1 MARSE
6 RTDSHEEGERMKQL
20 MIFAT
25 LMATAGSAMAMSEG
39 EYVAKAADCAA
50 CHTSSTGANLAGGVR
65 FATPLGE
72 IYSTNITPDVKSGIG
87 GYSFEEFDKAMRQGI
102 AKDGHPLYPA
112 MPYTSYVKMSGKD
125 MHALYDYLMKEVQ
138 PQPVANR
145 ENDISWPMSV
155 RWPLH
160 VWNSIFLEEG
170 EYTTQADKSAEWNR
184 GAYLVQ
190 GAGHCG
196 ACHTPR
202 GWAQQEK
209 AVDDQ
214 STAFLS
220 GGELDGW
227 SAPSLRGL
235 RVSQPELVTLL
246 KTGRNAHDA
255 VSGPMGEVITNSTQ
269 FMTDADLNSMAV
281 YLLSLKADPQDKP
294 AKVAVATQ
302 AGQQTFMRYC
312 STCHG
317 VNGGGKDYTIPAL
330 AGNLTVNAENPQTLL
345 RVILNGGQTP
355 VTAAHMSDTM
365 PAYGWTLTDEQ
376 AAELTNTLRASWG
389 NHAAIVTPE
398 DVAKARKAGKSQDS
412 R

>member
-1 MARSE
+1 
-6 RTDSHEEGERMKQL
+6 MKKL

-39 EYVAKAADCAA
+39 EYVAKSADCAA
-50 CHTSSTGANLAGGVR
+50 CHTSPQGADLSGGVR
-65 FATPLGE
+65 FATPVGE
-72 IYSTNITPDVKSGIG
+72 IYSTNITPDIQHGIG
-87 GYSFEEFDKAMRQGI
+87 GYSFEEFDKAMREGI
-102 AKDGHPLYPA
+102 AKDGHALYPA

-125 MHALYDYLMKEVQ
+125 MRALYDYLMKEVK

-155 RWPLH
+155 RWPLR
-160 VWNSIFLEEG
+160 VWNSIFLEDG
-170 EYTTQADKSAEWNR
+170 EYRPQADQSAQWNR

-209 AVDDQ
+209 ALDEKDM
-214 STAFLS
+214 AFLS

-235 RVSQPELVTLL
+235 KISQPELVALL
-246 KTGRNAHDA
+246 KSGRNTHDA

-269 FMTDADLNSMAV
+269 FMTDDDLNSMAL
-281 YLLSLKADPQDKP
+281 YLLSLKAEAQPAP
-294 AKVAVATQ
+294 AKKAVATE

-317 VNGGGKDYTIPAL
+317 VKGDGKAFAIPAL

-345 RVILNGGQTP
+345 RVILYGAQTP
-355 VTAAHMSDTM
+355 VTAEHMSNTM
-365 PAYGWTLTDEQ
+365 PGYGWTLTDQQ
-376 AAELTNTLRASWG
+376 AADLTNTLRASWG
-389 NHAAIVTPE
+389 NQAAAVTPG
-398 DVAKARKAGKSQDS
+398 DVAKARKAGK
-412 R
+412 

>member
-1 MARSE
+1 
-6 RTDSHEEGERMKQL
+6 MKKL

-39 EYVAKAADCAA
+39 EYVAKSADCAA
-50 CHTSSTGANLAGGVR
+50 CHTSPQGADLSGGVR
-65 FATPLGE
+65 FATPVGE
-72 IYSTNITPDVKSGIG
+72 IYSTNITPDIQHGIG
-87 GYSFEEFDKAMRQGI
+87 GYSFEEFDKAMREGI
-102 AKDGHPLYPA
+102 AKDGHALYPA

-125 MHALYDYLMKEVQ
+125 MRALYDYLMKEVK

-155 RWPLH
+155 RWPLR
-160 VWNSIFLEEG
+160 VWNSIFLEDG
-170 EYTTQADKSAEWNR
+170 EYRPQADQSAQWNR

-209 AVDDQ
+209 ALDEKDM
-214 STAFLS
+214 AFLS
-220 GGELDGW
+220 GGELDAW

-235 RVSQPELVTLL
+235 KISQPELVALL
-246 KTGRNAHDA
+246 KSGRNTHDA

-269 FMTDADLNSMAV
+269 FMTDDDLNSMAV
-281 YLLSLKADPQDKP
+281 YLLSLKAEAQPAP
-294 AKVAVATQ
+294 AKKAVATE

-317 VNGGGKDYTIPAL
+317 VKGDGKAFAIPAL

-345 RVILNGGQTP
+345 RVILYGAQTP
-355 VTAAHMSDTM
+355 VTAEHMSNTM
-365 PAYGWTLTDEQ
+365 PGYGWTLTDQQ
-376 AAELTNTLRASWG
+376 AADLTNTLRASWG
-389 NHAAIVTPE
+389 NQAAAVTPG
-398 DVAKARKAGKSQDS
+398 DVAKARKAGK
-412 R
+412 

>member
-1 MARSE
+1 
-6 RTDSHEEGERMKQL
+6 MKKL

-39 EYVAKAADCAA
+39 EYVAKSADCAA
-50 CHTSSTGANLAGGVR
+50 CHTSPQGADLSGGVR
-65 FATPLGE
+65 FATPVGE
-72 IYSTNITPDVKSGIG
+72 IYSTNITPDIQHGIG
-87 GYSFEEFDKAMRQGI
+87 GYSFEEFDKAMREGI
-102 AKDGHPLYPA
+102 AKDGHALYPA
-112 MPYTSYVKMSGKD
+112 MPYTSYIKMSGKD
-125 MHALYDYLMKEVQ
+125 MRALYDYLMKEVK

-155 RWPLH
+155 RWPLR
-160 VWNSIFLEEG
+160 VWNSIFLEDG
-170 EYTTQADKSAEWNR
+170 EYRPQADQSAQWNR

-209 AVDDQ
+209 ALDEKDM
-214 STAFLS
+214 AFLS

-235 RVSQPELVTLL
+235 KISQPELVALL
-246 KTGRNAHDA
+246 KSGRNTHDA

-269 FMTDADLNSMAV
+269 FMTDDDLNSMAV
-281 YLLSLKADPQDKP
+281 YLLSLKAEAQPAP
-294 AKVAVATQ
+294 AKKAVATE

-317 VNGGGKDYTIPAL
+317 VKGDGKAFAIPAL

-345 RVILNGGQTP
+345 RVILYGAQTP
-355 VTAAHMSDTM
+355 VTAEHMSNTM
-365 PAYGWTLTDEQ
+365 PGYGWTLTDQQ
-376 AAELTNTLRASWG
+376 AADLTNTLRASWG
-389 NHAAIVTPE
+389 NQAAAVTPG
-398 DVAKARKAGKSQDS
+398 DVAKARKAGK
-412 R
+412 

>member
-1 MARSE
+1 
-6 RTDSHEEGERMKQL
+6 MKKL

-39 EYVAKAADCAA
+39 EYVAKSADCAA
-50 CHTSSTGANLAGGVR
+50 CHTSPQGADLSGGVR
-65 FATPLGE
+65 FATPVGE
-72 IYSTNITPDVKSGIG
+72 IYSTNITPDIQHGIG
-87 GYSFEEFDKAMRQGI
+87 GYSFEEFDKAMREGI
-102 AKDGHPLYPA
+102 AKDGHALYPA
-112 MPYTSYVKMSGKD
+112 MPYTSYVKMTGKD
-125 MHALYDYLMKEVQ
+125 MRALYDYLMKEVK

-155 RWPLH
+155 RWPLR
-160 VWNSIFLEEG
+160 VWNSIFLEDG
-170 EYTTQADKSAEWNR
+170 EYRPQADQSAQWNR

-209 AVDDQ
+209 ALDEKDM
-214 STAFLS
+214 AFLS

-235 RVSQPELVTLL
+235 KISQPELVTLL
-246 KTGRNAHDA
+246 KSGRNTHDA

-269 FMTDADLNSMAV
+269 FMTDDDLNSMAV
-281 YLLSLKADPQDKP
+281 YLLSLKAEAQPAP
-294 AKVAVATQ
+294 AKKAVATE

-317 VNGGGKDYTIPAL
+317 VKGDGKAFAIPAL

-345 RVILNGGQTP
+345 RVILYGAQTP
-355 VTAAHMSDTM
+355 VTAEHMSNTM
-365 PAYGWTLTDEQ
+365 PGYGWTLTDQQ
-376 AAELTNTLRASWG
+376 AADLTNTLRASWG
-389 NHAAIVTPE
+389 NQAAAVTPG
-398 DVAKARKAGKSQDS
+398 DVAKARKAGK
-412 R
+412 

>member
-1 MARSE
+1 
-6 RTDSHEEGERMKQL
+6 MKKL

-39 EYVAKAADCAA
+39 EYVAKSADCAA
-50 CHTSSTGANLAGGVR
+50 CHTSPQGADLSGGVR
-65 FATPLGE
+65 FATPVGE
-72 IYSTNITPDVKSGIG
+72 IYSTNITPDIQHGIG
-87 GYSFEEFDKAMRQGI
+87 GYSFEEFDKAMREGI
-102 AKDGHPLYPA
+102 AKDGHALYPA

-125 MHALYDYLMKEVQ
+125 MRALYDYLMKEVQ

-155 RWPLH
+155 RWPLR
-160 VWNSIFLEEG
+160 VWNSIFLEDG
-170 EYTTQADKSAEWNR
+170 EYRPQADQSAQWNR

-209 AVDDQ
+209 ALDEKDM
-214 STAFLS
+214 AFLS

-235 RVSQPELVTLL
+235 KISQPELVTLL
-246 KTGRNAHDA
+246 KSGRNTHDA

-269 FMTDADLNSMAV
+269 FMTDDDLNSMAV
-281 YLLSLKADPQDKP
+281 YLLSLKAEAQPAP
-294 AKVAVATQ
+294 AKKAVATE

-317 VNGGGKDYTIPAL
+317 VKGDGKAFAIPAL

-345 RVILNGGQTP
+345 RVILYGAQTP
-355 VTAAHMSDTM
+355 VTAEHMSNTM
-365 PAYGWTLTDEQ
+365 PGYGWTLTDQQ
-376 AAELTNTLRASWG
+376 AADLTNTLRASWG
-389 NHAAIVTPE
+389 NQAAAVTPG
-398 DVAKARKAGKSQDS
+398 DVAKARKAGK
-412 R
+412 

>member
-1 MARSE
+1 
-6 RTDSHEEGERMKQL
+6 MKKL

-39 EYVAKAADCAA
+39 EYVAKSADCAA
-50 CHTSSTGANLAGGVR
+50 CHTSPQGADLSGGVR
-65 FATPLGE
+65 FATPVGE
-72 IYSTNITPDVKSGIG
+72 IYSTNITPDIQHGIG
-87 GYSFEEFDKAMRQGI
+87 GYSFEEFDKAMREGI
-102 AKDGHPLYPA
+102 AKDGHALYPA

-125 MHALYDYLMKEVQ
+125 MRALYDYLMKEVK

-155 RWPLH
+155 RWPLR
-160 VWNSIFLEEG
+160 VWNSIFLEDG
-170 EYTTQADKSAEWNR
+170 EYRPQADQSAQWNR

-209 AVDDQ
+209 ALDEKDM
-214 STAFLS
+214 AFLS

-235 RVSQPELVTLL
+235 KISQPELVALL
-246 KTGRNAHDA
+246 KSGRNTHDA

-269 FMTDADLNSMAV
+269 FMTDDDLNSMAV
-281 YLLSLKADPQDKP
+281 YLLSLKAEAQPAP
-294 AKVAVATQ
+294 AKKAVATE

-317 VNGGGKDYTIPAL
+317 VKGDGKAFAIPAL

-345 RVILNGGQTP
+345 RVILYGAQTP
-355 VTAAHMSDTM
+355 VTAEHMSNTM
-365 PAYGWTLTDEQ
+365 PGYGWTLTDQQ
-376 AAELTNTLRASWG
+376 AADLTNTLRASWG
-389 NHAAIVTPE
+389 NQAAAVTPG
-398 DVAKARKAGKSQDS
+398 DMAKARKAGK
-412 R
+412 

>member
-1 MARSE
+1 
-6 RTDSHEEGERMKQL
+6 MKKL

-50 CHTSSTGANLAGGVR
+50 CHTSPQGATLAGGVR
-65 FATPLGE
+65 FATPVGE
-72 IYSTNITPDVKSGIG
+72 IYSTNITPDIQHGIG
-87 GYSFEEFDKAMRQGI
+87 GYSFEEFDKAMREGI
-102 AKDGHPLYPA
+102 AKDGHALYPA

-125 MHALYDYLMKEVQ
+125 MRALYNYLMKEVKS
-138 PQPVANR
+138 QPVANR
-145 ENDISWPMSV
+145 ENDISWPMSM
-155 RWPLH
+155 RWPLR
-160 VWNSIFLEEG
+160 VWNSAFLEDG
-170 EYTTQADKSAEWNR
+170 EFIPQADKSAQWNR

-209 AVDDQ
+209 AVDEKDM
-214 STAFLS
+214 AFLS

-235 RVSQPELVTLL
+235 KISQPELVTLL
-246 KTGRNAHDA
+246 KTGRNTHDA

-269 FMTDADLNSMAV
+269 FMTDDDLNSMAV
-281 YLLSLKADPQDKP
+281 YLLSLKAEAQPAP
-294 AKVAVATQ
+294 AKKAVATE

-317 VNGGGKDYTIPAL
+317 VKGDGKDSAIPAL

-345 RVILNGGQTP
+345 RVILYGAQTP
-355 VTAAHMSDTM
+355 VTAEHMSNTM
-365 PAYGWTLTDEQ
+365 PGYGWTLTDQQ
-376 AAELTNTLRASWG
+376 AADLTNTLRASWG
-389 NHAAIVTPE
+389 NQAAEVTPGE
-398 DVAKARKAGKSQDS
+398 VAKARKAGK
-412 R
+412 

>member
-1 MARSE
+1 
-6 RTDSHEEGERMKQL
+6 MKQL

-39 EYVAKAADCAA
+39 EYVAKSADCAA
-50 CHTSSTGANLAGGVR
+50 CHTSSQGADLAGGVR

-72 IYSTNITPDVKSGIG
+72 IYSTNITPDVKNGIG
-87 GYSFEEFDKAMRQGI
+87 GYSFEAFDKAMREGI

-112 MPYTSYVKMSGKD
+112 MPYTSYVKMSDKD
-125 MHALYDYLMKEVQ
+125 MRALYDYLMKEVK
-138 PQPVANR
+138 PQAVANR
-145 ENDISWPMSV
+145 DNDISWPMSI

-170 EYTTQADKSAEWNR
+170 EYKPQADQSAQWNR

-209 AVDDQ
+209 AVDQQ

-235 RVSQPELVTLL
+235 KISQPELVTLL

-269 FMTDADLNSMAV
+269 FMTEEDLNSMAV
-281 YLLSLKADPQDKP
+281 YLLSLKPDAQEKTGKL
-294 AKVAVATQ
+294 AAVTSG
-302 AGQQTFMRYC
+302 GQQTFMRYC

-317 VNGGGKDYTIPAL
+317 VKGDGNASAIPAL
-330 AGNLTVNAENPQTLL
+330 AGNLTVNADNPQTLL

-355 VTAAHMSDTM
+355 VTAAHMSNTM
-365 PAYGWTLTDEQ
+365 PGYGWTLTDQ
-376 AAELTNTLRASWG
+376 QTAELTNTLRASWG
-389 NHAAIVTPE
+389 NQAREVTAG
-398 DVAKARKAGKSQDS
+398 DVAKARKAGK
-412 R
+412 

>member
-1 MARSE
+1 
-6 RTDSHEEGERMKQL
+6 MKKL

-39 EYVAKAADCAA
+39 EYVAKSADCAA
-50 CHTSSTGANLAGGVR
+50 CHTSPQGADLSGGVH
-65 FATPLGE
+65 FTTPVDE
-72 IYSTNITPDVKSGIG
+72 IYSTNITPDIQHGIG
-87 GYSFEEFDKAMRQGI
+87 GYSFEEFDKAMREGI
-102 AKDGHPLYPA
+102 AKDGHALYPA

-125 MHALYDYLMKEVQ
+125 MRALYDYLMKEVK

-155 RWPLH
+155 RWPLR
-160 VWNSIFLEEG
+160 VWNSIFLEDG
-170 EYTTQADKSAEWNR
+170 EYRPQADQSAQWNR

-209 AVDDQ
+209 ALDEKDM
-214 STAFLS
+214 AFLS

-235 RVSQPELVTLL
+235 KISQPELVALL
-246 KTGRNAHDA
+246 KSGRNTHDA

-269 FMTDADLNSMAV
+269 FMTDDDLNSMAV
-281 YLLSLKADPQDKP
+281 YLLSLKAEAQPAP
-294 AKVAVATQ
+294 AKKAVATE

-317 VNGGGKDYTIPAL
+317 VKGDGKDSAIPAL

-345 RVILNGGQTP
+345 RVILYGAQTP
-355 VTAAHMSDTM
+355 VTAEHMSNTM
-365 PAYGWTLTDEQ
+365 PGYGWTLTDQQ
-376 AAELTNTLRASWG
+376 AADLTNTLRASWG
-389 NHAAIVTPE
+389 NQAAEVTPGE
-398 DVAKARKAGKSQDS
+398 VAKARKAGK
-412 R
+412 

>member
-1 MARSE
+1 
-6 RTDSHEEGERMKQL
+6 MKKL

-39 EYVAKAADCAA
+39 EYVAKSADCAA
-50 CHTSSTGANLAGGVR
+50 CHTSPQGADLSGGVR
-65 FATPLGE
+65 FATPVGE
-72 IYSTNITPDVKSGIG
+72 IYSTNITPDIQHGIG
-87 GYSFEEFDKAMRQGI
+87 GYSFEEFDKAMREGI
-102 AKDGHPLYPA
+102 AKDVHALYPA

-125 MHALYDYLMKEVQ
+125 MRALYDYLMKEVK

-155 RWPLH
+155 RWPLR
-160 VWNSIFLEEG
+160 VWNSIFLEDG
-170 EYTTQADKSAEWNR
+170 EYRPQADQSAQWNR

-209 AVDDQ
+209 ALDEKDM
-214 STAFLS
+214 AFLS

-235 RVSQPELVTLL
+235 KISQPELMALL
-246 KTGRNAHDA
+246 KSGRNTHDA

-269 FMTDADLNSMAV
+269 FMTDDDLNSMAV
-281 YLLSLKADPQDKP
+281 YLLSLKAKAQPAP
-294 AKVAVATQ
+294 AKKAVATE

-317 VNGGGKDYTIPAL
+317 VKGDGKAFAIPAL

-345 RVILNGGQTP
+345 RVILYGAQTP
-355 VTAAHMSDTM
+355 VTAEHMSNTM
-365 PAYGWTLTDEQ
+365 PGYGWTLTDQQ
-376 AAELTNTLRASWG
+376 AADLTNTLRASWG
-389 NHAAIVTPE
+389 NQAAAVTPG
-398 DVAKARKAGKSQDS
+398 DVAKARKAGK
-412 R
+412 

>member
-1 MARSE
+1 
-6 RTDSHEEGERMKQL
+6 MKKL

-39 EYVAKAADCAA
+39 EYVAKSADCAA
-50 CHTSSTGANLAGGVR
+50 CHTSPQGADLSGGVR
-65 FATPLGE
+65 FATPVGE
-72 IYSTNITPDVKSGIG
+72 IYSTNITPDIQHGIG
-87 GYSFEEFDKAMRQGI
+87 GYSFEEFDKAMREGI
-102 AKDGHPLYPA
+102 AKDGHALYPA

-125 MHALYDYLMKEVQ
+125 MRALYDYLMKEVK

-155 RWPLH
+155 RSPLR
-160 VWNSIFLEEG
+160 VWNSIFLEDG
-170 EYTTQADKSAEWNR
+170 EYRPQADQSAQWNR

-209 AVDDQ
+209 ALDEKDM
-214 STAFLS
+214 AFLS

-235 RVSQPELVTLL
+235 KISQPELVTLL
-246 KTGRNAHDA
+246 KSGRNTHDA

-269 FMTDADLNSMAV
+269 FMTDDDLNSMAV
-281 YLLSLKADPQDKP
+281 YLLSLKAEAQSAP
-294 AKVAVATQ
+294 AKKAVATE

-317 VNGGGKDYTIPAL
+317 VKGDGKAFAIPAL

-345 RVILNGGQTP
+345 RVILYGAQTP
-355 VTAAHMSDTM
+355 VTAEHMSNTM
-365 PAYGWTLTDEQ
+365 PGYGWTLTDQQ
-376 AAELTNTLRASWG
+376 AADLTNTLRASWG
-389 NHAAIVTPE
+389 NQAAAVTPG
-398 DVAKARKAGKSQDS
+398 DVAKARKAGK
-412 R
+412 

>member
-1 MARSE
+1 
-6 RTDSHEEGERMKQL
+6 MKQL

-39 EYVAKAADCAA
+39 EYVAKSADCAA
-50 CHTSSTGANLAGGVR
+50 CHTSSQGADLAGGVR

-72 IYSTNITPDVKSGIG
+72 IYSTNITPDVKNGIG
-87 GYSFEEFDKAMRQGI
+87 GYSFEAFDKAMREGI

-125 MHALYDYLMKEVQ
+125 MRALYDYLMKEVK
-138 PQPVANR
+138 PQAVANR
-145 ENDISWPMSV
+145 DNDISWPMSI

-170 EYTTQADKSAEWNR
+170 EYKPQADQSAQWNR

-209 AVDDQ
+209 AVDQQ

-235 RVSQPELVTLL
+235 KVSQPELVTLL

-269 FMTDADLNSMAV
+269 FMTEEDLNSMAV
-281 YLLSLKADPQDKP
+281 YLLSLKPDAQEKTGKL
-294 AKVAVATQ
+294 AAVTSG
-302 AGQQTFMRYC
+302 GQQTFMRYC

-317 VNGGGKDYTIPAL
+317 VKGDGNASAIPAL
-330 AGNLTVNAENPQTLL
+330 AGNLTVNADNPQTLL

-355 VTAAHMSDTM
+355 VTAAHMSNTM
-365 PAYGWTLTDEQ
+365 PGYGWTLTDQ
-376 AAELTNTLRASWG
+376 QTAELTNTLRASWG
-389 NHAAIVTPE
+389 NQAREVTAG
-398 DVAKARKAGKSQDS
+398 DVAKARKAGK
-412 R
+412 

>member
-1 MARSE
+1 
-6 RTDSHEEGERMKQL
+6 MKKL

-39 EYVAKAADCAA
+39 EYVAKSADCAA
-50 CHTSSTGANLAGGVR
+50 CHTSPQGADLSGGVR
-65 FATPLGE
+65 FATPVGE
-72 IYSTNITPDVKSGIG
+72 IYSTNITPDIQHGIG
-87 GYSFEEFDKAMRQGI
+87 GYSFEEFDKAMREGI
-102 AKDGHPLYPA
+102 AKDGHALYPA

-125 MHALYDYLMKEVQ
+125 MRALYDYLMKEVK

-155 RWPLH
+155 RWPLR
-160 VWNSIFLEEG
+160 VWNSIFLEDG
-170 EYTTQADKSAEWNR
+170 EYRPQADQSAQWNR

-209 AVDDQ
+209 ALDEKDM
-214 STAFLS
+214 AFLS

-235 RVSQPELVTLL
+235 KISQPELVALL
-246 KTGRNAHDA
+246 KSGRNTHDA

-269 FMTDADLNSMAV
+269 FMTDDDLNSMAV
-281 YLLSLKADPQDKP
+281 YLLSLKAEAQP
-294 AKVAVATQ
+294 APSKKAVATE

-317 VNGGGKDYTIPAL
+317 VKGDGKAFAIPAL

-345 RVILNGGQTP
+345 RVILYGAQTP
-355 VTAAHMSDTM
+355 VTAEHMSNTM
-365 PAYGWTLTDEQ
+365 PGYGWTLTDQQ
-376 AAELTNTLRASWG
+376 AADLTNTLRASWG
-389 NHAAIVTPE
+389 NQAAAVTPG
-398 DVAKARKAGKSQDS
+398 DVAKARKAGK
-412 R
+412 

>member
-1 MARSE
+1 
-6 RTDSHEEGERMKQL
+6 MKKL

-39 EYVAKAADCAA
+39 EYVAKSADCAA
-50 CHTSSTGANLAGGVR
+50 CHTSPQGADLSGGVR
-65 FATPLGE
+65 FATPVGE
-72 IYSTNITPDVKSGIG
+72 IYSTNVTPDIQHGIG
-87 GYSFEEFDKAMRQGI
+87 GYSFEEFDKAMREGI
-102 AKDGHPLYPA
+102 AKDGHALYPA

-125 MHALYDYLMKEVQ
+125 MRALYDYLMKEVK

-155 RWPLH
+155 RWPLR
-160 VWNSIFLEEG
+160 VWNSIFLEDG
-170 EYTTQADKSAEWNR
+170 EYRPQADQSAQWNR

-209 AVDDQ
+209 ALDEKDM
-214 STAFLS
+214 AFLS

-235 RVSQPELVTLL
+235 KISQPELVALL
-246 KTGRNAHDA
+246 KSGRNTHDA

-269 FMTDADLNSMAV
+269 FMTDDDLNSMAV
-281 YLLSLKADPQDKP
+281 YLLSLKAEAQPAP
-294 AKVAVATQ
+294 AKKAVATE

-317 VNGGGKDYTIPAL
+317 VKGDGKAFAIPAL

-345 RVILNGGQTP
+345 RVILYGAQTP
-355 VTAAHMSDTM
+355 VTAEHMSNTM
-365 PAYGWTLTDEQ
+365 PGYGWTLTDQQ
-376 AAELTNTLRASWG
+376 AADLTNTLRASWG
-389 NHAAIVTPE
+389 NQAAAVTPG
-398 DVAKARKAGKSQDS
+398 DVAKARKAGK
-412 R
+412 

>member
-1 MARSE
+1 
-6 RTDSHEEGERMKQL
+6 MKKL

-39 EYVAKAADCAA
+39 EYVAKSADCAA
-50 CHTSSTGANLAGGVR
+50 CHTSPQGADLSGGVR
-65 FATPLGE
+65 FATPVGE
-72 IYSTNITPDVKSGIG
+72 IYSTNITPDIQHGIG
-87 GYSFEEFDKAMRQGI
+87 GYSFEEFDKAMREGI
-102 AKDGHPLYPA
+102 AKDGHALYPA

-125 MHALYDYLMKEVQ
+125 MRALYDYLMKEVK

-155 RWPLH
+155 RWPLR
-160 VWNSIFLEEG
+160 VWNSIFLEDS
-170 EYTTQADKSAEWNR
+170 EYRPQADQSAQWNR

-209 AVDDQ
+209 ALDEKDM
-214 STAFLS
+214 AFLS

-235 RVSQPELVTLL
+235 KISQPELVALL
-246 KTGRNAHDA
+246 KSGRNTHDA

-269 FMTDADLNSMAV
+269 FMTDDDLNSMAV
-281 YLLSLKADPQDKP
+281 YLLSLKAEAQPAP
-294 AKVAVATQ
+294 AKKAVATE

-317 VNGGGKDYTIPAL
+317 VKGDGKAFAIPAL

-345 RVILNGGQTP
+345 RVILYGAQTP
-355 VTAAHMSDTM
+355 VTAEHMSNTM
-365 PAYGWTLTDEQ
+365 PGYGWTLTDQQ
-376 AAELTNTLRASWG
+376 AADLTNTLRASWG
-389 NHAAIVTPE
+389 NQAAAVTPG
-398 DVAKARKAGKSQDS
+398 DVAKARKAGK
-412 R
+412 

>member
-1 MARSE
+1 
-6 RTDSHEEGERMKQL
+6 MKKL

-39 EYVAKAADCAA
+39 EYVAKSADCAA
-50 CHTSSTGANLAGGVR
+50 CHTSPQGADLSGGVR
-65 FATPLGE
+65 FATPVGE
-72 IYSTNITPDVKSGIG
+72 IYSTNITPDIQHGIG
-87 GYSFEEFDKAMRQGI
+87 GYSFEEFDKAMREGI
-102 AKDGHPLYPA
+102 AKDGHALYPA

-125 MHALYDYLMKEVQ
+125 MRALYDYLMKEVK

-155 RWPLH
+155 RWPLR
-160 VWNSIFLEEG
+160 VWNSIFLEDG
-170 EYTTQADKSAEWNR
+170 EYRPQADQSAQWNR

-209 AVDDQ
+209 ALDEKDM
-214 STAFLS
+214 AFLS

-235 RVSQPELVTLL
+235 KISQPELVALL
-246 KTGRNAHDA
+246 KSGRNTHDA

-269 FMTDADLNSMAV
+269 FMTDDDLNSMAV
-281 YLLSLKADPQDKP
+281 YLLSLKAEAQPAP
-294 AKVAVATQ
+294 AKKAVATE

-317 VNGGGKDYTIPAL
+317 VKGDGKDSAIPAL

-345 RVILNGGQTP
+345 RVILYGAQTP
-355 VTAAHMSDTM
+355 VTAEHMSNTM
-365 PAYGWTLTDEQ
+365 PGYGWTLTDQQ
-376 AAELTNTLRASWG
+376 AADLTNTLRASWG
-389 NHAAIVTPE
+389 NQAAAVTPG
-398 DVAKARKAGKSQDS
+398 DVAKARKAGK
-412 R
+412 

>member
-1 MARSE
+1 
-6 RTDSHEEGERMKQL
+6 MKKL

-39 EYVAKAADCAA
+39 EYVAKSADCAA
-50 CHTSSTGANLAGGVR
+50 CHTSPQGADLSGGVR
-65 FATPLGE
+65 FATPVGE
-72 IYSTNITPDVKSGIG
+72 IYSTNITPDIQHGIG
-87 GYSFEEFDKAMRQGI
+87 GYSFEEFDKAMREGI
-102 AKDGHPLYPA
+102 AKDGHALYPA

-125 MHALYDYLMKEVQ
+125 MRALYDYLMKEVK

-155 RWPLH
+155 RWPLR
-160 VWNSIFLEEG
+160 VWNSIFLEDG
-170 EYTTQADKSAEWNR
+170 EYRPQADQSAQWNR

-209 AVDDQ
+209 ALDEKDM
-214 STAFLS
+214 AFLS

-235 RVSQPELVTLL
+235 KISQPELVALL
-246 KTGRNAHDA
+246 KSGRNTHDA

-269 FMTDADLNSMAV
+269 FMTDDDLNSMAL
-281 YLLSLKADPQDKP
+281 YLLSLKAEAQP
-294 AKVAVATQ
+294 ASSKKAVATE

-317 VNGGGKDYTIPAL
+317 VKGDGKAFAIPAL

-345 RVILNGGQTP
+345 RVILYGAQTP
-355 VTAAHMSDTM
+355 VTAEHMSNTM
-365 PAYGWTLTDEQ
+365 PGYGWTLTDQQ
-376 AAELTNTLRASWG
+376 AADLTNTLRASWG
-389 NHAAIVTPE
+389 NQVAAVTPG
-398 DVAKARKAGKSQDS
+398 DVAKARKAGK
-412 R
+412 

>member
-1 MARSE
+1 
-6 RTDSHEEGERMKQL
+6 MKKL

-39 EYVAKAADCAA
+39 EYVAKSADCAA
-50 CHTSSTGANLAGGVR
+50 CHTSPQGADLSGGVR
-65 FATPLGE
+65 FATPVGE
-72 IYSTNITPDVKSGIG
+72 IYSTNITPDIQHGIG
-87 GYSFEEFDKAMRQGI
+87 GYSFEEFDKAMREGI
-102 AKDGHPLYPA
+102 AKDGHALYPA

-125 MHALYDYLMKEVQ
+125 MRALYDYLMKEVK

-155 RWPLH
+155 RWPLR
-160 VWNSIFLEEG
+160 VWNSIFLEDG
-170 EYTTQADKSAEWNR
+170 EYRPQADQSAQWNR

-209 AVDDQ
+209 ALDEKDM
-214 STAFLS
+214 AFLS
-220 GGELDGW
+220 DGELDGW

-235 RVSQPELVTLL
+235 KISQPELVALL
-246 KTGRNAHDA
+246 KSGRNTHDA

-269 FMTDADLNSMAV
+269 FMTDDDLNSMAL
-281 YLLSLKADPQDKP
+281 YLLSLKAEAQPAP
-294 AKVAVATQ
+294 AKKAVATE

-317 VNGGGKDYTIPAL
+317 VKGDGKAFAIPAL

-345 RVILNGGQTP
+345 RVILYGAQTP
-355 VTAAHMSDTM
+355 VTAEHMSNTM
-365 PAYGWTLTDEQ
+365 PGYGWTLTDQQ
-376 AAELTNTLRASWG
+376 AADLTNTLRASWG
-389 NHAAIVTPE
+389 NQAAAVTPG
-398 DVAKARKAGKSQDS
+398 DVAKARKAGK
-412 R
+412 

>member
-1 MARSE
+1 
-6 RTDSHEEGERMKQL
+6 MKKL

-25 LMATAGSAMAMSEG
+25 LMAAAGSAMAMSEG

-50 CHTSSTGANLAGGVR
+50 CHTSPQGATLAGGVR
-65 FATPLGE
+65 FATPVGE
-72 IYSTNITPDVKSGIG
+72 IYSTNITPDIQHGIG
-87 GYSFEEFDKAMRQGI
+87 GYSFEEFDKAMREGI
-102 AKDGHPLYPA
+102 AKDGHALYPA

-125 MHALYDYLMKEVQ
+125 MRALYNYLMKEVKS
-138 PQPVANR
+138 QPVANR
-145 ENDISWPMSV
+145 ENDISWPMSM
-155 RWPLH
+155 RWPLR
-160 VWNSIFLEEG
+160 VWNSAFLEDG
-170 EYTTQADKSAEWNR
+170 EFIPQADKSARWNR

-209 AVDDQ
+209 AVDEKDM
-214 STAFLS
+214 AFLS

-235 RVSQPELVTLL
+235 KISQPELVTLL
-246 KTGRNAHDA
+246 KTGRNTHDA

-269 FMTDADLNSMAV
+269 FMTDDDLNSMAV
-281 YLLSLKADPQDKP
+281 YLLSLKAEAQPAP
-294 AKVAVATQ
+294 AKKAVATE

-317 VNGGGKDYTIPAL
+317 VKGDGKDSAIPAL

-345 RVILNGGQTP
+345 RVILYGAQTP
-355 VTAAHMSDTM
+355 VTAEHMSNTM
-365 PAYGWTLTDEQ
+365 PGYGWTLTDQQ
-376 AAELTNTLRASWG
+376 AADLTNTLRASWG
-389 NHAAIVTPE
+389 NQAAEVTPGE
-398 DVAKARKAGKSQDS
+398 VAKARKAGK
-412 R
+412 

>member
-1 MARSE
+1 
-6 RTDSHEEGERMKQL
+6 MKKL

-39 EYVAKAADCAA
+39 EYVAKSADCAA
-50 CHTSSTGANLAGGVR
+50 CHTSPQGADLSGGVR
-65 FATPLGE
+65 FATPVGE
-72 IYSTNITPDVKSGIG
+72 IYSTNITPDIQHGIG
-87 GYSFEEFDKAMRQGI
+87 GYSFEEFDKAMREGI
-102 AKDGHPLYPA
+102 AKDGHALYPA

-125 MHALYDYLMKEVQ
+125 MRALYDYLMKEVK

-155 RWPLH
+155 RWPLR
-160 VWNSIFLEEG
+160 VWNSIFLEDG
-170 EYTTQADKSAEWNR
+170 EYRPQADQSAQWNR

-209 AVDDQ
+209 ALDEKDM
-214 STAFLS
+214 AFLS

-235 RVSQPELVTLL
+235 KISQPELVALL
-246 KTGRNAHDA
+246 KSGRNTHDA

-269 FMTDADLNSMAV
+269 FMTDDDLNSMAV
-281 YLLSLKADPQDKP
+281 YLLSLKAEAQPAP
-294 AKVAVATQ
+294 AKKAVATE

-317 VNGGGKDYTIPAL
+317 VKGDGKDSAIPAL

-345 RVILNGGQTP
+345 RVILYGAQTP
-355 VTAAHMSDTM
+355 VTAEHMSNTM
-365 PAYGWTLTDEQ
+365 PGYGWTLTDQQ
-376 AAELTNTLRASWG
+376 AADLTNTLRASWG
-389 NHAAIVTPE
+389 NQAAEVTPGE
-398 DVAKARKAGKSQDS
+398 VAKARKAGK
-412 R
+412 

>member
-1 MARSE
+1 
-6 RTDSHEEGERMKQL
+6 MKKL

-39 EYVAKAADCAA
+39 EYVAKSADCAA
-50 CHTSSTGANLAGGVR
+50 CHTSPQGADLSGGVR
-65 FATPLGE
+65 FATPVGE
-72 IYSTNITPDVKSGIG
+72 IYSTNITPDIQHGIG
-87 GYSFEEFDKAMRQGI
+87 GYSFEEFDKAMREGI
-102 AKDGHPLYPA
+102 AKDGHALYPA

-125 MHALYDYLMKEVQ
+125 MRALYDYLMKEVK

-155 RWPLH
+155 RWPLR
-160 VWNSIFLEEG
+160 VWNSIFLDDG
-170 EYTTQADKSAEWNR
+170 EYRPQADQSAQWNR

-209 AVDDQ
+209 ALDEKDM
-214 STAFLS
+214 AFLS

-235 RVSQPELVTLL
+235 KISQPELVALL
-246 KTGRNAHDA
+246 KSGRNTHDA

-269 FMTDADLNSMAV
+269 FMTDDDLNSMAV
-281 YLLSLKADPQDKP
+281 YLLSLKAEAQPAP
-294 AKVAVATQ
+294 AKKAVATE

-317 VNGGGKDYTIPAL
+317 VKGDGKAFAIPAL

-345 RVILNGGQTP
+345 RVILYGAQTP
-355 VTAAHMSDTM
+355 VTAEHMSNTM
-365 PAYGWTLTDEQ
+365 PGYGWTLTDQQ
-376 AAELTNTLRASWG
+376 AADLTNTLRASWG
-389 NHAAIVTPE
+389 NQAAAVTPG
-398 DVAKARKAGKSQDS
+398 DVAKARKAGK
-412 R
+412 

>member
-1 MARSE
+1 
-6 RTDSHEEGERMKQL
+6 MKKL

-25 LMATAGSAMAMSEG
+25 LMATTGSAMAMSEG
-39 EYVAKAADCAA
+39 EYVAKSADCAA
-50 CHTSSTGANLAGGVR
+50 CHTSPQGADLSGGVR
-65 FATPLGE
+65 FATPVGE
-72 IYSTNITPDVKSGIG
+72 IYSTNITPDIQHGIG
-87 GYSFEEFDKAMRQGI
+87 GYSFEEFDKAMREGI
-102 AKDGHPLYPA
+102 AKDGHALYPA

-125 MHALYDYLMKEVQ
+125 MRALYDYLMKEVK

-155 RWPLH
+155 RWPLR
-160 VWNSIFLEEG
+160 VWNSIFLEDG
-170 EYTTQADKSAEWNR
+170 EYRPQADQSAQWNR

-209 AVDDQ
+209 ALDEKDM
-214 STAFLS
+214 AFLS

-235 RVSQPELVTLL
+235 KISQPELVALL
-246 KTGRNAHDA
+246 KSGRNTHDA

-269 FMTDADLNSMAV
+269 FMTDDDLNSMAV
-281 YLLSLKADPQDKP
+281 YLLSLKAEAQPAP
-294 AKVAVATQ
+294 AKKAVATE

-317 VNGGGKDYTIPAL
+317 VKGDGKAFAIPAL

-345 RVILNGGQTP
+345 RVILYGAQTP
-355 VTAAHMSDTM
+355 VTAEHMSNTM
-365 PAYGWTLTDEQ
+365 PGYGWTLTDQQ
-376 AAELTNTLRASWG
+376 AADLTNTLRASWG
-389 NHAAIVTPE
+389 NQAAAVTPG
-398 DVAKARKAGKSQDS
+398 DVAKARKAGK
-412 R
+412 

>member
-1 MARSE
+1 
-6 RTDSHEEGERMKQL
+6 MKKL

-39 EYVAKAADCAA
+39 EYVAKSADCAA
-50 CHTSSTGANLAGGVR
+50 CHTSPQGADLSGGVR
-65 FATPLGE
+65 FATPVGE
-72 IYSTNITPDVKSGIG
+72 IYSTNITPDIQHGIG
-87 GYSFEEFDKAMRQGI
+87 GYSFEEFDKAMREGI
-102 AKDGHPLYPA
+102 AKDGHALYPA

-125 MHALYDYLMKEVQ
+125 MRALYDYLMKEVK

-155 RWPLH
+155 RWPLR
-160 VWNSIFLEEG
+160 VWNSIFLEDG
-170 EYTTQADKSAEWNR
+170 EYRPQADQSAQWNR

-209 AVDDQ
+209 ALDEKDM
-214 STAFLS
+214 AFLS

-235 RVSQPELVTLL
+235 KISQPELVALL
-246 KTGRNAHDA
+246 KSGRNTHDA

-269 FMTDADLNSMAV
+269 FMTDDDLNSMAL
-281 YLLSLKADPQDKP
+281 YLLSLKAEAQPAP
-294 AKVAVATQ
+294 AKKAVATE

-317 VNGGGKDYTIPAL
+317 VKGDGKDSAIPAL

-345 RVILNGGQTP
+345 RVILYGAQTP
-355 VTAAHMSDTM
+355 VTAEHMSNTM
-365 PAYGWTLTDEQ
+365 PGYGWTLTDQQ
-376 AAELTNTLRASWG
+376 AADLTNTLRASWG
-389 NHAAIVTPE
+389 NQAAEVTPGE
-398 DVAKARKAGKSQDS
+398 VAKARKAGK
-412 R
+412 

>member
-1 MARSE
+1 
-6 RTDSHEEGERMKQL
+6 MKKL

-39 EYVAKAADCAA
+39 EYVAKSADCAA
-50 CHTSSTGANLAGGVR
+50 CHTSPQGADLSGGVR
-65 FATPLGE
+65 FATPVGE
-72 IYSTNITPDVKSGIG
+72 IYSTNITPDIQHGIG
-87 GYSFEEFDKAMRQGI
+87 GYSFEEFDKAMREGI
-102 AKDGHPLYPA
+102 AKDGHALYPA

-125 MHALYDYLMKEVQ
+125 MRALYDYLMKEVK

-155 RWPLH
+155 RWPLR
-160 VWNSIFLEEG
+160 VWNSIFLEDG
-170 EYTTQADKSAEWNR
+170 EYRPQADQSAQWNH

-209 AVDDQ
+209 ALDEKDM
-214 STAFLS
+214 AFLS

-235 RVSQPELVTLL
+235 KISQPELVTLL
-246 KTGRNAHDA
+246 KSGRNTHDA

-269 FMTDADLNSMAV
+269 FMTDDDLNSMAV
-281 YLLSLKADPQDKP
+281 YLLSLKAEAQPAP
-294 AKVAVATQ
+294 AKKAVATE

-317 VNGGGKDYTIPAL
+317 VKGDGKAFAIPAL
-330 AGNLTVNAENPQTLL
+330 AGNLTVSAENPQTLL
-345 RVILNGGQTP
+345 RVILYGAQTP
-355 VTAAHMSDTM
+355 VTAQHMSNTM
-365 PAYGWTLTDEQ
+365 PGYGWTLTDQQ
-376 AAELTNTLRASWG
+376 AADLTNTLRASWG
-389 NHAAIVTPE
+389 NQAAAVTPG
-398 DVAKARKAGKSQDS
+398 DVAKARKAGK
-412 R
+412 

>member
-1 MARSE
+1 
-6 RTDSHEEGERMKQL
+6 MKQL

-39 EYVAKAADCAA
+39 EYVAKSADCAA
-50 CHTSSTGANLAGGVR
+50 CHTSSQGADLAGGVR

-72 IYSTNITPDVKSGIG
+72 IYSTNITPDVKNGIG
-87 GYSFEEFDKAMRQGI
+87 GYSFDAFDKAMREGI

-112 MPYTSYVKMSGKD
+112 MPYTSYVKMSDKD
-125 MHALYDYLMKEVQ
+125 MRALYDYLMKEVK
-138 PQPVANR
+138 PQAVANR
-145 ENDISWPMSV
+145 DNDISWPMSI

-170 EYTTQADKSAEWNR
+170 EYKPQADQSAQWNR

-209 AVDDQ
+209 AVDQQ

-227 SAPSLRGL
+227 SVPSLRGL
-235 RVSQPELVTLL
+235 KVSQPELVTLL

-269 FMTDADLNSMAV
+269 FMTEEDLNSMAV
-281 YLLSLKADPQDKP
+281 YLLSLKPDAQEKTG
-294 AKVAVATQ
+294 KLATVTSG
-302 AGQQTFMRYC
+302 GQQTFMRYC

-317 VNGGGKDYTIPAL
+317 VKGDGNASAIPAL
-330 AGNLTVNAENPQTLL
+330 AGNLTVNADNPQTLL

-355 VTAAHMSDTM
+355 VTAAHMSNTM
-365 PAYGWTLTDEQ
+365 PGYGWTLTDQ
-376 AAELTNTLRASWG
+376 QTAELTNTLRASWG
-389 NHAAIVTPE
+389 NQAREVTAG
-398 DVAKARKAGKSQDS
+398 DVAKARKAGK
-412 R
+412 

>member
-1 MARSE
+1 
-6 RTDSHEEGERMKQL
+6 MKKL

-39 EYVAKAADCAA
+39 EYVAKSADCAA
-50 CHTSSTGANLAGGVR
+50 CHTSPQGADLSGGVR
-65 FATPLGE
+65 FATPVGE
-72 IYSTNITPDVKSGIG
+72 IYSTNITPDIQHGIG
-87 GYSFEEFDKAMRQGI
+87 GYSFEEFDKAMREGI
-102 AKDGHPLYPA
+102 AKDGHALYPA

-125 MHALYDYLMKEVQ
+125 MRALYNYLMKEVKS
-138 PQPVANR
+138 QPVANR
-145 ENDISWPMSV
+145 ENDISWPMSM
-155 RWPLH
+155 RWPLR
-160 VWNSIFLEEG
+160 VWNSAFLEDG
-170 EYTTQADKSAEWNR
+170 EFIPQADKSAQWNR

-209 AVDDQ
+209 AVDEKDM
-214 STAFLS
+214 AFLS

-235 RVSQPELVTLL
+235 KISQPELVTLL
-246 KTGRNAHDA
+246 KTGRNTHDA

-269 FMTDADLNSMAV
+269 FMTDDDLNSMAV
-281 YLLSLKADPQDKP
+281 YLLSLKAEAQPAP
-294 AKVAVATQ
+294 AKKAVATE

-317 VNGGGKDYTIPAL
+317 VKGDGKDSAIPAL

-345 RVILNGGQTP
+345 RVILYGAQTP
-355 VTAAHMSDTM
+355 VTAEHMSNTM
-365 PAYGWTLTDEQ
+365 PGYGWTLTDQQ
-376 AAELTNTLRASWG
+376 AADLTNTLRASWG
-389 NHAAIVTPE
+389 NQAAEVTPGE
-398 DVAKARKAGKSQDS
+398 VAKARKAGK
-412 R
+412 

>member
-1 MARSE
+1 
-6 RTDSHEEGERMKQL
+6 MKKL

-39 EYVAKAADCAA
+39 EYVAKSADCAA
-50 CHTSSTGANLAGGVR
+50 CHTSPQGADLSGGVR
-65 FATPLGE
+65 FATPVGE
-72 IYSTNITPDVKSGIG
+72 IYSTNITPDIQHGIG
-87 GYSFEEFDKAMRQGI
+87 GYSFEEFDKAMREGI
-102 AKDGHPLYPA
+102 AKDGHALYPA

-125 MHALYDYLMKEVQ
+125 MRALYDYLMKEVK

-155 RWPLH
+155 RWPLR
-160 VWNSIFLEEG
+160 VWNSIFLEDG
-170 EYTTQADKSAEWNR
+170 EYRPQADQSAQWNR

-209 AVDDQ
+209 ALDEKDM
-214 STAFLS
+214 AFLS

-235 RVSQPELVTLL
+235 KISQPELVALL
-246 KTGRNAHDA
+246 KSGRNTHDA

-269 FMTDADLNSMAV
+269 FMTDDDLNSMAL
-281 YLLSLKADPQDKP
+281 YLLSLKAEAQP
-294 AKVAVATQ
+294 ASSKKAVATE

-317 VNGGGKDYTIPAL
+317 VKGDGKAFAIPAL

-345 RVILNGGQTP
+345 RVILYGAQTP
-355 VTAAHMSDTM
+355 VTAEHMSNTM
-365 PAYGWTLTDEQ
+365 PGYGWTLTDQQ
-376 AAELTNTLRASWG
+376 AADLTNTLRASWG
-389 NHAAIVTPE
+389 NQAAAVTPG
-398 DVAKARKAGKSQDS
+398 DVAKARKAGK
-412 R
+412 

>member
-1 MARSE
+1 
-6 RTDSHEEGERMKQL
+6 MKKL

-39 EYVAKAADCAA
+39 EYVAKSADCAA
-50 CHTSSTGANLAGGVR
+50 CHTSPQGADLSGGVR
-65 FATPLGE
+65 FATPVGE
-72 IYSTNITPDVKSGIG
+72 IYSTNITPDIQHGIG
-87 GYSFEEFDKAMRQGI
+87 GYSFEEFDKAMREGI
-102 AKDGHPLYPA
+102 AKDGHALYPA
-112 MPYTSYVKMSGKD
+112 MPYTSYVKMRGKD
-125 MHALYDYLMKEVQ
+125 MRALYDSLMKEVK

-155 RWPLH
+155 RWPLR
-160 VWNSIFLEEG
+160 VWNSIFLEDG
-170 EYTTQADKSAEWNR
+170 EYRPQADQSAQWNR

-209 AVDDQ
+209 ALDEKDM
-214 STAFLS
+214 AFLS

-235 RVSQPELVTLL
+235 KISQPELVTLL
-246 KTGRNAHDA
+246 KTGRNTHDA

-269 FMTDADLNSMAV
+269 FMTDDDLNSMAL
-281 YLLSLKADPQDKP
+281 YLLSLKAEAQPAP
-294 AKVAVATQ
+294 AKKAVATE

-317 VNGGGKDYTIPAL
+317 VKGDGKAFAIPAL

-345 RVILNGGQTP
+345 RVILYGAQTP
-355 VTAAHMSDTM
+355 VTAEHMSNTM
-365 PAYGWTLTDEQ
+365 PGYGWTLTDQQ
-376 AAELTNTLRASWG
+376 AADLTNTLRASWG
-389 NHAAIVTPE
+389 NQAAEVTPGE
-398 DVAKARKAGKSQDS
+398 VAKARKAGK
-412 R
+412 

>member
-1 MARSE
+1 
-6 RTDSHEEGERMKQL
+6 MKKL

-39 EYVAKAADCAA
+39 EYVAKSADCAA
-50 CHTSSTGANLAGGVR
+50 CHTSPQGADLSGGVR
-65 FATPLGE
+65 FATPVGE
-72 IYSTNITPDVKSGIG
+72 IYSTNITPDIQHGIG
-87 GYSFEEFDKAMRQGI
+87 GYSFEEFDKAMREGI
-102 AKDGHPLYPA
+102 AKDGHALYPA

-125 MHALYDYLMKEVQ
+125 MRALYDYLMKEVK

-155 RWPLH
+155 RWPLR
-160 VWNSIFLEEG
+160 VWNSIFLEDG
-170 EYTTQADKSAEWNR
+170 EYRPQADQSAQWNR

-209 AVDDQ
+209 ALDEKDM
-214 STAFLS
+214 AFLS

-235 RVSQPELVTLL
+235 KISQPELVALL
-246 KTGRNAHDA
+246 KSGRNTHDA

-269 FMTDADLNSMAV
+269 FMTDDDLNSMAV
-281 YLLSLKADPQDKP
+281 YLLSLKAEAQPAP
-294 AKVAVATQ
+294 AKKAVATE

-317 VNGGGKDYTIPAL
+317 VKGDGKAFAIPAL
-330 AGNLTVNAENPQTLL
+330 AGNLTINAENPQTLL
-345 RVILNGGQTP
+345 RVILYGAQTP
-355 VTAAHMSDTM
+355 VTAEHMSNTM
-365 PAYGWTLTDEQ
+365 PGYGWTLTDQQ
-376 AAELTNTLRASWG
+376 AADLTNTLRASWG
-389 NHAAIVTPE
+389 NQAAAVTPG
-398 DVAKARKAGKSQDS
+398 DMAKARKAGK
-412 R
+412 

>member
-1 MARSE
+1 
-6 RTDSHEEGERMKQL
+6 MKQL

-39 EYVAKAADCAA
+39 EYVAKSADCAA
-50 CHTSSTGANLAGGVR
+50 CHTSSQGADLAGGVR

-72 IYSTNITPDVKSGIG
+72 IYSTNITPDVKNGIG
-87 GYSFEEFDKAMRQGI
+87 GYSFEAFDKAMREGI

-112 MPYTSYVKMSGKD
+112 MPYTSYVKMSDKD
-125 MHALYDYLMKEVQ
+125 MRALYDYLMKEVK
-138 PQPVANR
+138 PQAVANR
-145 ENDISWPMSV
+145 DNDISWPMSI

-170 EYTTQADKSAEWNR
+170 EYKPQADQSAQWNR

-209 AVDDQ
+209 AVDQQ

-235 RVSQPELVTLL
+235 KVSQPELVTLL

-269 FMTDADLNSMAV
+269 FMTEEDLNSMAV
-281 YLLSLKADPQDKP
+281 YLLSLKPDAQEKTGKL
-294 AKVAVATQ
+294 AAVTSG
-302 AGQQTFMRYC
+302 GQQTFMRYC

-317 VNGGGKDYTIPAL
+317 VKGDGNASAIPAL
-330 AGNLTVNAENPQTLL
+330 AGNLTVNADNPQTLL

-355 VTAAHMSDTM
+355 VTAAHMSNTM
-365 PAYGWTLTDEQ
+365 PGYGWTLTDQ
-376 AAELTNTLRASWG
+376 QTAELTNTLRASWG
-389 NHAAIVTPE
+389 NQAREVTAG
-398 DVAKARKAGKSQDS
+398 DVAKARKAGK
-412 R
+412 

>member
-1 MARSE
+1 
-6 RTDSHEEGERMKQL
+6 MKKL

-39 EYVAKAADCAA
+39 EYVAKSADCAA
-50 CHTSSTGANLAGGVR
+50 CHTSPQGADLSGGVR
-65 FATPLGE
+65 FATPVGE
-72 IYSTNITPDVKSGIG
+72 IYSTNITPDIQHGIG
-87 GYSFEEFDKAMRQGI
+87 GYSFEEFDKAMREGI
-102 AKDGHPLYPA
+102 AKDGHALYPA
-112 MPYTSYVKMSGKD
+112 MPYTSYIKMSGKD
-125 MHALYDYLMKEVQ
+125 MRALYDYLMKEVK

-155 RWPLH
+155 RWPLR
-160 VWNSIFLEEG
+160 VWNSIFLEDG
-170 EYTTQADKSAEWNR
+170 EYRPQADQSAQWNR

-209 AVDDQ
+209 ALDEKDM
-214 STAFLS
+214 AFLS

-235 RVSQPELVTLL
+235 KISQPELVALL
-246 KTGRNAHDA
+246 KSGRNTHDA

-269 FMTDADLNSMAV
+269 FMTDDDLNSMAV
-281 YLLSLKADPQDKP
+281 YLLSLKAEAQPAP
-294 AKVAVATQ
+294 AKKAVATE

-317 VNGGGKDYTIPAL
+317 VKGDGKAFAIPAL
-330 AGNLTVNAENPQTLL
+330 AGNLTINAENPQTLL
-345 RVILNGGQTP
+345 RVILYGAQTP
-355 VTAAHMSDTM
+355 VTAEHMSNTM
-365 PAYGWTLTDEQ
+365 PGYGWTLTDQQ
-376 AAELTNTLRASWG
+376 AADLTNTLRASWG
-389 NHAAIVTPE
+389 NQAAAVTPG
-398 DVAKARKAGKSQDS
+398 DVAKARKAGK
-412 R
+412 

>member
-1 MARSE
+1 
-6 RTDSHEEGERMKQL
+6 MKQL

-39 EYVAKAADCAA
+39 EYVAKSADCAA
-50 CHTSSTGANLAGGVR
+50 CHTSSQGADLAGGVR

-72 IYSTNITPDVKSGIG
+72 IYSTNITPDVKNGIG
-87 GYSFEEFDKAMRQGI
+87 GYSFEAFDKAMREGI

-112 MPYTSYVKMSGKD
+112 MPYTSYVKMSDKD
-125 MHALYDYLMKEVQ
+125 MRALYDYLMKEVK
-138 PQPVANR
+138 PQAVANR
-145 ENDISWPMSV
+145 DNDISWPMSI

-170 EYTTQADKSAEWNR
+170 EYKPQADQSAQWNR

-209 AVDDQ
+209 AVDQQ

-235 RVSQPELVTLL
+235 KISQPELMTLL

-269 FMTDADLNSMAV
+269 FMTEEDLNSMAV
-281 YLLSLKADPQDKP
+281 YLLSLKPDAQEKP
-294 AKVAVATQ
+294 GKLAT
-302 AGQQTFMRYC
+302 ATSGGQQTFMRYC

-317 VNGGGKDYTIPAL
+317 VKGDGNASAIPAL
-330 AGNLTVNAENPQTLL
+330 AGNLTVNADNPQTLL

-355 VTAAHMSDTM
+355 VTAAHMSNTM
-365 PAYGWTLTDEQ
+365 PGYGWTLTDQ
-376 AAELTNTLRASWG
+376 QTAELTNTLRASWG
-389 NHAAIVTPE
+389 NQAREVTAG
-398 DVAKARKAGKSQDS
+398 DVAKARKAGK
-412 R
+412 

>member
-1 MARSE
+1 
-6 RTDSHEEGERMKQL
+6 MKKL

-39 EYVAKAADCAA
+39 EYVAKSADCAA
-50 CHTSSTGANLAGGVR
+50 CHTSPQGADLSGGVR
-65 FATPLGE
+65 FATPVGE
-72 IYSTNITPDVKSGIG
+72 IYSTNITPDIQHGIG
-87 GYSFEEFDKAMRQGI
+87 GYSFEEFDKAMREGI
-102 AKDGHPLYPA
+102 AKDGHALYPA

-125 MHALYDYLMKEVQ
+125 MRALYDYLMKEVK

-155 RWPLH
+155 RWPLR
-160 VWNSIFLEEG
+160 VWNSIFLEDG
-170 EYTTQADKSAEWNR
+170 EYRPQADQSAQWNR

-209 AVDDQ
+209 ALDEKDM
-214 STAFLS
+214 AFLS

-235 RVSQPELVTLL
+235 KISQPELVALL
-246 KTGRNAHDA
+246 KSGRNTHDA

-269 FMTDADLNSMAV
+269 FMTDDDLNSMAV
-281 YLLSLKADPQDKP
+281 YLLSLKAEAQPAP
-294 AKVAVATQ
+294 AKKAVATE

-317 VNGGGKDYTIPAL
+317 VKGDGKAFAIPAL

-345 RVILNGGQTP
+345 RVILYGAQTP
-355 VTAAHMSDTM
+355 VTAEHMSNTM
-365 PAYGWTLTDEQ
+365 PGYGWTLTDQQ
-376 AAELTNTLRASWG
+376 AADLTNTLRASWG
-389 NHAAIVTPE
+389 NQAAAVTPG
-398 DVAKARKAGKSQDS
+398 DVAKARKAGK
-412 R
+412 

>member
-1 MARSE
+1 
-6 RTDSHEEGERMKQL
+6 MKQL

-25 LMATAGSAMAMSEG
+25 MMATASSAMAMSEG
-39 EYVAKAADCAA
+39 EYVAKSADCAA
-50 CHTSSTGANLAGGVR
+50 CHTSSQGADLAGGVR

-72 IYSTNITPDVKSGIG
+72 IYSTNITPDVKNGIG
-87 GYSFEEFDKAMRQGI
+87 GYSFEAFDKAMREGI

-112 MPYTSYVKMSGKD
+112 MPYTSYVKMSDKD
-125 MHALYDYLMKEVQ
+125 MRALYDYLMKEVK
-138 PQPVANR
+138 PQAVANR
-145 ENDISWPMSV
+145 DNDISWPMSI

-170 EYTTQADKSAEWNR
+170 EYKPQADQSAQWNR

-209 AVDDQ
+209 AVDQQ

-235 RVSQPELVTLL
+235 KVSQPELVTLL

-269 FMTDADLNSMAV
+269 FMTEEDLNSMAV
-281 YLLSLKADPQDKP
+281 YLLSLKPDAQEKTG
-294 AKVAVATQ
+294 KLATVTSG
-302 AGQQTFMRYC
+302 GQQTFMRYC

-317 VNGGGKDYTIPAL
+317 VKGDGNASAIPAL
-330 AGNLTVNAENPQTLL
+330 AGNLTVNADNPQTLL

-355 VTAAHMSDTM
+355 VTAAHMSNTM
-365 PAYGWTLTDEQ
+365 PGYGWTLTDQ
-376 AAELTNTLRASWG
+376 QTAELTNTLRASWG
-389 NHAAIVTPE
+389 NQAREVTAG
-398 DVAKARKAGKSQDS
+398 DVAKARKAGK
-412 R
+412 